1 MFHRRL
7 ALINIFEDAYTIIT
21 GIFAAYVIIWSV
33 PAVIMSA
40 MVSLGSIERIVFI
53 DKQLAKNLDKYYD
66 EKGYMRW
73 NYQMSCS
80 IGTRLFGY
88 WLAYPFIRH
97 RVTTKSKKFRLFM
110 WVNFIGIWGWFLVP
124 SLSLIE
130 KAMM

>member
-1 MFHRRL
+1 MNNF
-7 ALINIFEDAYTIIT
+7 FEHAYTIIT

-73 NYQMSCS
+73 KYQMSYS

-88 WLAYPFIRH
+88 WLADS
-97 RVTTKSKKFRLFM
+97 TAKCNT
-110 WVNFIGIWGWFLVP
+110 LVC
-124 SLSLIE
+124 SLT
-130 KAMM
+130 

>member
-1 MFHRRL
+1 LNNF
-7 ALINIFEDAYTIIT
+7 FEHAYTIIT

-73 NYQMSCS
+73 KYQMSYS

-110 WVNFIGIWGWFLVP
+110 WVNCIGIWGWFLVP

>member
-1 MFHRRL
+1 M
-7 ALINIFEDAYTIIT
+7 IT
-21 GIFAAYVIIWSV
+21 GILAVYVIIWSV

-66 EKGYMRW
+66 DQGYMKW
-73 NYQMSCS
+73 NYQMSYS

-110 WVNFIGIWGWFLVP
+110 WVNCIGIWSFFITPCFTLLVEW
-124 SLSLIE
+124 LETIG
-130 KAMM
+130 